1 MIEKSIVLMVMA
13 VISFVD
19 IKRKQVSLAVLIPIG
34 AVVLIWKV
42 FQGTE
47 MVAFLTGLVPGVACL
62 LLSYVTGESIGRG
75 DGLVLCI
82 LGLLCGM
89 KATLA
94 VFGLAL
100 TFSAIWAIFLLILR
114 RAGRKTELPFLPC
127 LSLGYLVYAL
137 V

>member
-19 IKRKQVSLAVLIPIG
+19 IKRKQVSLAILIPIG

>member
-34 AVVLIWKV
+34 VVVLIWRL

-100 TFSAIWAIFLLILR
+100 TFSAIWRYF
-114 RAGRKTELPFLPC
+114 F
-127 LSLGYLVYAL
+127 
-137 V
+137 

>member
-1 MIEKSIVLMVMA
+1 MIEKSIVLVVMA
-13 VISFVD
+13 VLSFVD
-19 IKRKQVSLAVLIPIG
+19 IKRKQVSLAVLIPVG
-34 AVVLIWKV
+34 AVVLTWRV

-47 MVAFLTGLVPGVACL
+47 VVDFLTGLVPGVACL

-89 KATLA
+89 KTTLA
-94 VFGLAL
+94 VFGMAL
-100 TFSAIWAIFLLILR
+100 TFSAIWAMLLLILK

>member
-47 MVAFLTGLVPGVACL
+47 MVEFLTGLVPGVACL